1 MDNTC
6 ESCRNGVFDDEYD
19 EYACTLMLDED
30 EFFSSRETITALFG
44 NRTDSLVP
52 CMPESRQSGFMDA

>member
-30 EFFSSRETITALFG
+30 EFLRVLQAKTCPFFEPGDDYSIVRKQ
-44 NRTDSLVP
+44 N
-52 CMPESRQSGFMDA
+52 

>member
-30 EFFSSRETITALFG
+30 EFLCVLQAKTCPFFQPGDDYSIVRKQ
-44 NRTDSLVP
+44 N
-52 CMPESRQSGFMDA
+52 